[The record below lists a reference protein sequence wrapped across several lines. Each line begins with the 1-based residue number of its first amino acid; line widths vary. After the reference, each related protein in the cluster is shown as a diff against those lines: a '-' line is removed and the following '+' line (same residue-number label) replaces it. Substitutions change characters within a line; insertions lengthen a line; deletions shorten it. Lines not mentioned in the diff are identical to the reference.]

1 MMSLEKL
8 NKIEVLH
15 SMGLVKCDAGC
26 TVRDVLDALA
36 EHDMT
41 LSNFSSI
48 TDQTI
53 AGWTA
58 VGAHGTG
65 IYDSTVDDMIE
76 EIEVI
81 TPAHGKII

>member
-1 MMSLEKL
+1 
-8 NKIEVLH
+8 
-15 SMGLVKCDAGC
+15 
-26 TVRDVLDALA
+26 
-36 EHDMT
+36 MT

-65 IYDSTVDDMIE
+65 IYESTVDDMIE
-76 EIEVI
+76 EMEVL
-81 TPAHGKII
+81 TPSRGKII

>member
-1 MMSLEKL
+1 M
-8 NKIEVLH
+8 
-15 SMGLVKCDAGC
+15 
-26 TVRDVLDALA
+26 RDVLDACN
-36 EHDMT
+36 EHNLT

-76 EIEVI
+76 EIEVV
-81 TPAHGKII
+81 TPSQGKIV